1 MGDTKAELVVKSN
14 ALVNAMFDLGLQAN
28 RFLAFTISRLD
39 HSAEPKPGHPIDL
52 EIDVPGFAEAF
63 DIDLKNAYREV
74 ENLADQLQRKI
85 IQFESAPGERIKV
98 GIITRQKYCEGEG
111 RVWIRFDE
119 GLVPH
124 LVGLKNQFTKY
135 RIRDVYQF
143 QRAATWRV
151 YELLQQFKDIGKR
164 EFDLDEFKRKVG
176 ILGQYSRATDL
187 QRWII
192 LPAIKEIN
200 KTSDIKI
207 DFEKIK
213 RGRTIVGIRFF
224 IFPNQDT
231 KTHREKIRD
240 KVEQAFPPQP
250 PKNPDFVRRLREEF
264 KVSQKQADQ
273 LARLWE
279 RRENQAEKF
288 LARIRRDHEAGKV
301 KTLGGLTFKV
311 LREEGVRD
319 SLPGV

>member
-1 MGDTKAELVVKSN
+1 MPAQKAELVVKSN

-39 HSAEPKPGHPIDL
+39 HLAEPKAGHPVDL

-85 IQFESAPGERIKV
+85 IQFESTPGERIKV

-111 RVWIRFDE
+111 RAWIRFDE
-119 GLVPH
+119 DLVPH
-124 LVGLKNQFTKY
+124 LLGLKKQFTKY

-151 YELLQQFKDIGKR
+151 YELLLQFKEVGKR
-164 EFDLDEFKRKVG
+164 EFDLEEFKRKVG
-176 ILGQYSRATDL
+176 VLGQYPRVTDL

-192 LPAIKEIN
+192 LPAISEIN
-200 KTSDIKI
+200 QTSDIKV

-213 RGRTIVGIRFF
+213 RGRTIVGLRFF
-224 IFPNQDT
+224 IVPNQDT
-231 KTHREKIRD
+231 KSLREKIRD
-240 KVEQAFPPQP
+240 KVERTFPPQP
-250 PKNPDFVRRLREEF
+250 PKNPDFARRLREEF
-264 KVSQKQADQ
+264 RVSAKQADQ

-279 RRENQAEKF
+279 GRENQAEKF
-288 LARIRRDHEAGKV
+288 LARIRRDYEVGSV
-301 KTLGGLTFKV
+301 KSLGGFTFKI
-311 LREEGVRD
+311 LKDEGQKEL
-319 SLPGV
+319 LPGV